1 MTAVTTRAEPF
12 VRSLDVRLPSPA
24 ARLGP
29 WRLERE
35 LGRGGMGAVFQAVDP
50 GGRRAAL
57 KVALSVGGA
66 VALARE
72 ARLLALAGSH
82 PDLVATRGRVVASGR
97 SVLVLELLAGE
108 PLDERVRRAGPLA
121 PADVAVTL
129 APVARALAH
138 LHAQGI
144 VHRDVKPS
152 NVMVRPDG
160 RGVLIDLGLAR
171 GPDERP
177 GQDGV
182 GTPAYMP
189 CEQLRGGP
197 VGPAADLFGL
207 GATLHE
213 ALTGRLPHPA
223 EDAAR
228 LLALRVLGEVT
239 PPRELVADLPPALE
253 GLLRACLALR
263 PSARPT
269 AADAALALER
279 VAGLDRPVRAA

>member
-1 MTAVTTRAEPF
+1 VSPRTTQAAPG
-12 VRSLDVRLPSPA
+12 SLDVRLAPPDGQ
-24 ARLGP
+24 LGP

-35 LGRGGMGAVFQAVDP
+35 LGRGGMGAVYQAVDP
-50 GGRRAAL
+50 GGRRVAL
-57 KVALSVGGA
+57 KVALTVGGV

-72 ARLLALAGSH
+72 ARVLALAGSH

-97 SVLVLELLAGE
+97 SVLVLELLPGA
-108 PLDERVRRAGPLA
+108 PLDERLGRAGPLR
-121 PADVAVTL
+121 PAEAARAL

-138 LHAQGI
+138 LHARGV

-152 NVMVRPDG
+152 NVVVRPDG

-177 GQDGV
+177 GRDGV

-197 VGPAADLFGL
+197 VGPAADVYGL

-223 EDAAR
+223 EEPGR

-239 PPRELVADLPPALE
+239 PPRALVADLPPALE
-253 GLLRACLALR
+253 ALLRACLALR
-263 PSARPT
+263 PGARPT
-269 AADAALALER
+269 ADQVTRALEAAACAELGPVR
-279 VAGLDRPVRAA
+279 VA